1 MRSAGDSGEATTRP
15 EPRLPER
22 YGTTGN
28 LKKKWS
34 CGARCFSSWDWIGR
48 TDSVL
53 EALVATH
60 GNLRPL
66 VATREKGPLAA
77 TRQKRPL
84 AATRQKRRFAATCG
98 RSSGCKWVQ
107 VAVFPNFKYHAFLWP
122 QCKLSSTIGNSLRTW
137 RFYCLWYV
145 HNTMDHS
152 SDLQSLDT
160 ERTLSCLI
168 STIHS
173 SNNIW
178 W

>member
-28 LKKKWS
+28 LKKKRS
-34 CGARCFSSWDWIGR
+34 CGRGVFSSWDWIGR

-53 EALVATH
+53 RLWWPLTATCGH
-60 GNLRPL
+60 SWPLGKRGHSRPLDKSGHLRPL
-66 VATREKGPLAA
+66 GKSGDSQPLAA
-77 TRQKRPL
+77 ARV
-84 AATRQKRRFAATCG
+84 AA
-98 RSSGCKWVQ
+98 SGCKWLFFRISNTTRFVTPMQ
-107 VAVFPNFKYHAFLWP
+107 IILN
-122 QCKLSSTIGNSLRTW
+122 NRESLRTW

-173 SNNIW
+173 SNNI
-178 W
+178 